1 MISSSAQ
8 IAADISGSLSA
19 IAIVGLGASI
29 VSSSDQIATEI
40 SGAFTAPS
48 ASISTRLS
56 TAETELLV
64 TLKNVGG
71 TALGTFSVEGQ
82 QEVIIYKEPSD
93 TLIGGAAVEA
103 VGVAIN
109 GS

>member
-1 MISSSAQ
+1 MVIWKPITTEANLHASTVSNIGLSRYVRLLNTSAV
-8 IAADISGSLSA
+8 A
-19 IAIVGLGASI
+19 
-29 VSSSDQIATEI
+29 
-40 SGAFTAPS
+40 
-48 ASISTRLS
+48 
-56 TAETELLV
+56 TELLV
-64 TLKNVGG
+64 TLKNVG
-71 TALGTFSVEGQ
+71 TTTLGTFSVEGQ

>member
-1 MISSSAQ
+1 MVIWKPITTEANLHASTVSNIGLSRYVRLLNTSAV
-8 IAADISGSLSA
+8 A
-19 IAIVGLGASI
+19 
-29 VSSSDQIATEI
+29 
-40 SGAFTAPS
+40 
-48 ASISTRLS
+48 
-56 TAETELLV
+56 TELLV
-64 TLKNVGG
+64 TLKNVG
-71 TALGTFSVEGQ
+71 TTTLGTFSIEGQ

>member
-1 MISSSAQ
+1 MVIWKPITTEANLHASTVSNIGLSRYVRLLNTSA
-8 IAADISGSLSA
+8 
-19 IAIVGLGASI
+19 VG
-29 VSSSDQIATEI
+29 
-40 SGAFTAPS
+40 
-48 ASISTRLS
+48 
-56 TAETELLV
+56 TELLI
-64 TLKNVGG
+64 TLKNVG
-71 TALGTFSVEGQ
+71 TTTLGTFTVEGQ

>member
-1 MISSSAQ
+1 MVIWKPITTEANLHASTVSNIGLSRYVRLLNSSA
-8 IAADISGSLSA
+8 
-19 IAIVGLGASI
+19 VG
-29 VSSSDQIATEI
+29 
-40 SGAFTAPS
+40 
-48 ASISTRLS
+48 
-56 TAETELLV
+56 TELLV
-64 TLKNVGG
+64 TLKNVG
-71 TALGTFSVEGQ
+71 TTTLGTFTVEGQ

>member
-1 MISSSAQ
+1 MVIWKPITTEANLHASTVSNIGLSRYVRLLNTSA
-8 IAADISGSLSA
+8 
-19 IAIVGLGASI
+19 VG
-29 VSSSDQIATEI
+29 
-40 SGAFTAPS
+40 
-48 ASISTRLS
+48 
-56 TAETELLV
+56 TELLV
-64 TLKNVGG
+64 TLKNVG
-71 TALGTFSVEGQ
+71 TTTIGTFTVEGQ

>member
-1 MISSSAQ
+1 MVIWKPITTEANLHASNVSN
-8 IAADISGSLSA
+8 IGLSRY
-19 IAIVGLGASI
+19 V
-29 VSSSDQIATEI
+29 
-40 SGAFTAPS
+40 
-48 ASISTRLS
+48 RLLNTS

-64 TLKNVGG
+64 TLKNVG
-71 TALGTFSVEGQ
+71 TTTLGTFSVEGQ

-93 TLIGGAAVEA
+93 TLIGGAAIEA

>member
-1 MISSSAQ
+1 MVIWKPITTEANLHASTVSNIGLSRYVRLLNTSA
-8 IAADISGSLSA
+8 
-19 IAIVGLGASI
+19 VG
-29 VSSSDQIATEI
+29 
-40 SGAFTAPS
+40 
-48 ASISTRLS
+48 
-56 TAETELLV
+56 TELLV
-64 TLKNVGG
+64 TLKNVG
-71 TALGTFSVEGQ
+71 TTTLGTFTVEGQ

>member
-1 MISSSAQ
+1 MSFPWKPITTEANLHASTVSNIGLSRYVRLLNTSA
-8 IAADISGSLSA
+8 
-19 IAIVGLGASI
+19 VG
-29 VSSSDQIATEI
+29 
-40 SGAFTAPS
+40 
-48 ASISTRLS
+48 
-56 TAETELLV
+56 TELLV
-64 TLKNVGG
+64 TLKNVG
-71 TALGTFSVEGQ
+71 TTTIGTFTVEGQ

>member
-1 MISSSAQ
+1 MVIWKPITTEANLHASTVSNIGLSRYVRLLNTSA
-8 IAADISGSLSA
+8 
-19 IAIVGLGASI
+19 VG
-29 VSSSDQIATEI
+29 
-40 SGAFTAPS
+40 
-48 ASISTRLS
+48 
-56 TAETELLV
+56 TELLV
-64 TLKNVGG
+64 TLKNVG
-71 TALGTFSVEGQ
+71 TTTLGTFSVEGQ